1 MKIGDKV
8 RFLDSIG
15 GGKVSGFQGSNIV
28 LVEDEDGFEIPTLIT
43 QCVVVTD
50 EGDARAAGHAP
61 IHEAP
66 LTERARQIVEAKTEN
81 IRLEEENRILKDEI
95 SRLRAEI
102 DQMKLALLKAQYNS
116 NPKDIAKGKA
126 KNNENQPL
134 KALDGSLLPGV
145 LRNGIIEVDLHI
157 NELLETT
164 SGMDNA
170 AILKYQLS
178 VFRKTMDTY
187 KKCKNQRIVFIHG
200 KGEGVLRRA
209 LIDDLKL
216 RYPLCTYQDA
226 SFQQYGF
233 GATMITIH

>member
-15 GGKVSGFQGSNIV
+15 GGKVTGFQGANIV
-28 LVEDEDGFEIPTLIT
+28 LVEDEDGFEIPTLVS

-61 IHEAP
+61 VHEAP

-81 IRLEEENRILKDEI
+81 IRLEDENHRLKEEIVRLK
-95 SRLRAEI
+95 AEI
-102 DQMKLALLKAQYNS
+102 DQLKLALLKAQYNS
-116 NPKDIAKGKA
+116 NPKDIKTKR
-126 KNNENQPL
+126 KNEEQHPL
-134 KALDGSLLPGV
+134 RAHDGSLLPGV

-157 NELLETT
+157 NSLLETT
-164 SGMDNA
+164 VGMDNA
-170 AILKYQLS
+170 AILKYQLG

-187 KKCKNQRIVFIHG
+187 KKCKSQRLVFIHG

-209 LIDDLKL
+209 VIDELRL

-233 GATMITIH
+233 GATMVTIH

>member
-8 RFLDSIG
+8 RFLDATG
-15 GGKVSGFQGSNIV
+15 GGKVVGFKGNNLV

-81 IRLEEENRILKDEI
+81 LRLEDENRILKDEI
-95 SRLRAEI
+95 ARLKAEI
-102 DQMKLALLKAQYNS
+102 GQLKLALLKAQYNT
-116 NPKDIAKGKA
+116 NPKDVKGQNK
-126 KNNENQPL
+126 KNDNQPL

-145 LRNGIIEVDLHI
+145 LRDGIIEVDLHI
-157 NELLETT
+157 NELLESTV
-164 SGMDNA
+164 GMDNTA
-170 AILKYQLS
+170 MLKYQLS
-178 VFRKTMDTY
+178 VFKKVMDTY
-187 KKCKNQRIVFIHG
+187 KKCKKQRIVFIHG

-209 LIDDLKL
+209 IIDELKL

-233 GATMITIH
+233 GATMVTIH

>member
-8 RFLDSIG
+8 RFLDSLG
-15 GGKVSGFQGSNIV
+15 GGKVTGFKGSNMV

-61 IHEAP
+61 VHEAP

-81 IRLEEENRILKDEI
+81 IRLEDENKALKAEIIRLKEEI
-95 SRLRAEI
+95 SQL
-102 DQMKLALLKAQYNS
+102 KLALLQAQYNS
-116 NPKDIAKGKA
+116 NPKDKVYK
-126 KNNENQPL
+126 KQEDSTKL
-134 KALDGSLLPGV
+134 KALDGTLLPGIMKD
-145 LRNGIIEVDLHI
+145 GIIEVDLHI
-157 NELLETT
+157 NELLDTT
-164 SGMDNA
+164 VGMDNTS
-170 AILKYQLS
+170 ILKYQLS
-178 VFRKTMDTY
+178 IFKKTMDTY
-187 KKCKNQRIVFIHG
+187 KKCKKQRIVFIHG

-216 RYPLCTYQDA
+216 HYPLCTYQDA

-233 GATMITIH
+233 GATMVTIH

>member
-102 DQMKLALLKAQYNS
+102 DQLKLALLKAQYNS

-164 SGMDNA
+164 AGMDNA

-187 KKCKNQRIVFIHG
+187 KKCK
-200 KGEGVLRRA
+200 K
-209 LIDDLKL
+209 
-216 RYPLCTYQDA
+216 RYNKMTK
-226 SFQQYGF
+226 
-233 GATMITIH
+233 

>member
-8 RFLDSIG
+8 RFLDSKG
-15 GGKVSGFQGSNIV
+15 GGKVVGFKGTNLV
-28 LVEDEDGFEIPTLIT
+28 LVEDEDGFEIPSLIT

-81 IRLEEENRILKDEI
+81 QRLMNENKILKDEI
-95 SRLRAEI
+95 VRLKAEI
-102 DQMKLALLKAQYNS
+102 DQLKLQLLKSQYNS
-116 NPKDIAKGKA
+116 NPKDVKA
-126 KNNENQPL
+126 QKKNENNTTL
-134 KALDGSLLPGV
+134 KALDGSLLPGT

-157 NELLETT
+157 HELLESTA
-164 SGMDNA
+164 GMDNTA
-170 AILKYQLS
+170 MLKYQLS
-178 VFRKTMDTY
+178 VFKKVMDTY
-187 KKCKNQRIVFIHG
+187 KKCKKQRIVFIHG

-209 LIDDLKL
+209 LIDDLRL
-216 RYPLCTYQDA
+216 HYPLCEYQDA

-233 GATMITIH
+233 GATMVTIH

>member
-8 RFLDSIG
+8 RFLDSLG
-15 GGKVSGFQGSNIV
+15 GGKVTGFKGSNMV

-61 IHEAP
+61 VHEAP

-81 IRLEEENRILKDEI
+81 IRLEDENKALKAEIFRLKEEI
-95 SRLRAEI
+95 SQL
-102 DQMKLALLKAQYNS
+102 KLALLQAQYNS
-116 NPKDIAKGKA
+116 NPKDKVNK
-126 KNNENQPL
+126 KQEDSTKL
-134 KALDGSLLPGV
+134 KALDGTLLPGIMKD
-145 LRNGIIEVDLHI
+145 GIIEVDLHI
-157 NELLETT
+157 NELLDTT
-164 SGMDNA
+164 VGMDNTS
-170 AILKYQLS
+170 ILKYQLS
-178 VFRKTMDTY
+178 IFKKTMDTY
-187 KKCKNQRIVFIHG
+187 KKCKKQRIVFIHG

-216 RYPLCTYQDA
+216 HYPLCTYQDA

-233 GATMITIH
+233 GATMVTIH